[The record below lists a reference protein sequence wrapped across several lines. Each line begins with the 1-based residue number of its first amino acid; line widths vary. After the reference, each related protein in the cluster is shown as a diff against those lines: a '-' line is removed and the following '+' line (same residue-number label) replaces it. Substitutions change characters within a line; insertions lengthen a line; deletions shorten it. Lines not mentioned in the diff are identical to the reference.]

1 MVSNKR
7 TYKPK
12 DETEREVLGKDGV
25 QKKDYHYFNK
35 SENTWN
41 DLHHLSPRLM
51 KFSSH
56 NVDPL
61 KTFKKTIR
69 DLKQLKEDELND

>member
-12 DETEREVLGKDGV
+12 DETEREVLGV
-25 QKKDYHYFNK
+25 NRIQQKGYHHFNK
-35 SENTWN
+35 VETTWN
-41 DLHHLSPRLM
+41 DLHLMSPRLM

-56 NVDPL
+56 NIDP
-61 KTFKKTIR
+61 
-69 DLKQLKEDELND
+69 Q